1 MMKPSGVASLDGI
14 FEIGIRPNHAL
25 LLMEQLKLQI
35 RFGTSCLCLD
45 SLILFN
51 SAFHKAP

>member
-1 MMKPSGVASLDGI
+1 MKPSGVASLDGI